1 MVNPIYMVVKTFI
14 WVLYLALDL
23 MMEFQENKPLWG
35 KGFAISVQRGEILAL
50 FSLNIHTF

>member
-23 MMEFQENKPLWG
+23 MMNKPLWR
-35 KGFAISVQRGEILAL
+35 KGFAISVQRGEILAF
-50 FSLNIHTF
+50 FSLKIHTF